1 MSRGSRLLGCPPL
14 CRALSLLALSLLA
27 LPSPGF
33 TAEQG
38 ATHYPEGATFF
49 AANCA
54 VCHGKA
60 GTGTPALA
68 PPLTANPARFA
79 ASAEGRRQLVLTVLY
94 GMFGDITVD
103 QKHYNFKMSEFS
115 QQDDAKLAAVLNFVI
130 FDLGAAP
137 GDTKPIGADEIAGER
152 NKSMDGTAV
161 REHRAAV
168 LGTSGGS

>member
-1 MSRGSRLLGCPPL
+1 MSRGSRLLGCLPL
-14 CRALSLLALSLLA
+14 CCALPLLALPLLTP
-27 LPSPGF
+27 PSPGF

-38 ATHYPEGATFF
+38 AAQYPEGAAFF

-60 GTGTPALA
+60 GAGTPALA
-68 PPLTANPARFA
+68 PPLTANPARYA
-79 ASAEGRRQLVLTVLY
+79 ASVEGRRQLVLTVLY

-115 QQDDAKLAAVLNFVI
+115 LQEDVKLAAVLNFLV
-130 FDLGAAP
+130 FDLGAAAS
-137 GDTKPIGADEIAGER
+137 DIKPIGADEIAAER
-152 NKSMDGTAV
+152 NKSVDGAAV

-168 LGTSGGS
+168 LAAFGGG